1 MVKIAKRVVNP
12 GVLYHCYQRT
22 VDGMLLFYNVS
33 DYLVYFTIYSVN
45 ARRYGIRVL
54 SMTLMPDH
62 VHESLMV
69 MRSSSLSKFKRKVNS
84 EFARVHNEVCHWHGA
99 LFEETFGNAAKSNGK
114 AERTNLIYVGNN
126 PVERHL
132 CSFAE
137 EYRWGF
143 LPYSQTPNPFS
154 EPIVVRKARWPLRK
168 AIKEV
173 KLTFNLGRP
182 MTYRQLQRMFG
193 QLEDNEKNQ
202 LTDFI
207 ISTYNFIDYKAAI
220 RRFGSYDKMITA
232 MHSTTGSEYDIAESF
247 VGKSDKYYANM
258 ISIVKRETGVKD
270 IHEILGWD
278 DDKKWEL
285 YLMLRSKTMATG
297 KQIAKFLRMPLK
309 TREM

>member
-1 MVKIAKRVVNP
+1 
-12 GVLYHCYQRT
+12 
-22 VDGMLLFYNVS
+22 
-33 DYLVYFTIYSVN
+33 
-45 ARRYGIRVL
+45 
-54 SMTLMPDH
+54 
-62 VHESLMV
+62 
-69 MRSSSLSKFKRKVNS
+69 
-84 EFARVHNEVCHWHGA
+84 
-99 LFEETFGNAAKSNGK
+99 
-114 AERTNLIYVGNN
+114 
-126 PVERHL
+126 
-132 CSFAE
+132 
-137 EYRWGF
+137 
-143 LPYSQTPNPFS
+143 
-154 EPIVVRKARWPLRK
+154 
-168 AIKEV
+168 
-173 KLTFNLGRP
+173 
-182 MTYRQLQRMFG
+182 MFG